1 MRYINFPTELSW
13 LTYLCKIKS
22 NNIGVTGKTLSLL
35 SIVGM
40 TMAIRKIKFMIS
52 GDPTIITMSNTML
65 VKASEI
71 MGINH
76 SPLYLIWE
84 DFWAS

>member
-1 MRYINFPTELSW
+1 
-13 LTYLCKIKS
+13 
-22 NNIGVTGKTLSLL
+22 
-35 SIVGM
+35 
-40 TMAIRKIKFMIS
+40 MIS

-84 DFWAS
+84 DFWASWLAYQVLALVDICSHKDTPASTTLVIYILIIQ